1 MAKLFQSDRIL
12 QDSNSKFQEIAE
24 RRSQEEDSLLLNFEF
39 AFFVRIITER
49 GPNGITFVPYGS
61 PYVKAFQ
68 HSEISR
74 PPIHFFEYRPWLI
87 SRNFSFREGP
97 PIILPEKVAV
107 LGYHPNSAIHASFSS
122 YSYFS

>member
-49 GPNGITFVPYGS
+49 GLNGITFVPS
-61 PYVKAFQ
+61 VWFTLRKIFPTL
-68 HSEISR
+68 R
-74 PPIHFFEYRPWLI
+74 D
-87 SRNFSFREGP
+87 
-97 PIILPEKVAV
+97 
-107 LGYHPNSAIHASFSS
+107 FSS
-122 YSYFS
+122 TNPFL